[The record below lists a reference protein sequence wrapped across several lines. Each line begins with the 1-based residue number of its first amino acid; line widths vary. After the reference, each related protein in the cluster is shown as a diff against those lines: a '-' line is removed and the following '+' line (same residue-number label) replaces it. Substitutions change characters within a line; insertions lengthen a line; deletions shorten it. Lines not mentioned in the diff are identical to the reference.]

1 MKSLKDVAKV
11 YKEQALR
18 AINPGV
24 PYSKYKTGSS
34 KAFKTGRLYKE
45 VASRNRIQTMV
56 TEDKRGNI
64 TFRLN
69 FQVPIYGKFVQYGT
83 KNKDGSV
90 RMGARP
96 FAQIAATSPEFI
108 KAKDE
113 AMNEK
118 SAEVLDD
125 IFSDLDKIWK
135 SGGDNLT
142 ISTR

>member
-1 MKSLKDVAKV
+1 MKTLRDVAKV
-11 YKEQALR
+11 YKDKALQ

-24 PYSKYKTGSS
+24 PYKGYKTGSS
-34 KAFKTGRLYKE
+34 KAYKTGKLFKE
-45 VASRNRIQTMV
+45 VAGRNRIQTMI

-64 TFRLN
+64 TFRFSL
-69 FQVPIYGKFVQYGT
+69 QVPDYAKYVHYGT
-83 KNKDGSV
+83 KK
-90 RMGARP
+90 MKARP

-125 IFSDLDKIWK
+125 IFADLDKIWQA
-135 SGGDNLT
+135 GGDNL
-142 ISTR
+142 SVS

>member
-83 KNKDGSV
+83 KK
-90 RMGARP
+90 MKARP

>member
-1 MKSLKDVAKV
+1 MKTLKDVAKI
-11 YKEQALR
+11 YKENVLK

-24 PYSKYKTGSS
+24 PYGKYKTGSS
-34 KAFKTGRLYKE
+34 KAYKTGKLYKE

-69 FQVPIYGKFVQYGT
+69 FQLPDYAKYVHYGT
-83 KNKDGSV
+83 KNMK
-90 RMGARP
+90 ARP
-96 FAQIAATSPEFI
+96 FGQIAALSPEFI

-113 AMNEK
+113 AMNTK

-125 IFSDLDKIWK
+125 IFADLDKIWK
-135 SGGDNLT
+135 AGGDNLT
-142 ISTR
+142 VKG

>member
-1 MKSLKDVAKV
+1 MKTLRDVAKV
-11 YKEQALR
+11 YKDKALQ

-24 PYSKYKTGSS
+24 PYKGYKTGSS
-34 KAFKTGRLYKE
+34 KAYKTGRLYKE
-45 VASRNRIQTMV
+45 IASRNRIATMV

-64 TFRLN
+64 TFRFSL
-69 FQVPIYGKFVQYGT
+69 QVPDYAKYVHYGT
-83 KNKDGSV
+83 KK
-90 RMGARP
+90 MKARP

-125 IFSDLDKIWK
+125 IFADLDKIWQA
-135 SGGDNLT
+135 GGDNL
-142 ISTR
+142 SVS